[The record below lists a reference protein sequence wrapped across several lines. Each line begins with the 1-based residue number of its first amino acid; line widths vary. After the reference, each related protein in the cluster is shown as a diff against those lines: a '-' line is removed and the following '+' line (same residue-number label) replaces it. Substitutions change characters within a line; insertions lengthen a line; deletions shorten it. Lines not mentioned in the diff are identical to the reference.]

1 MIDVTWLEAAGLF
14 LVLVS
19 SFKKLFLSDKVSDI
33 NRGVLQMRQEEKI
46 DNLWMLLTL
55 LTRHVYPASSKVLSQ
70 WYDLDGTAKS
80 WKYANPATEADRQ
93 AKTFKSAGRLAE
105 RRSLRGFGRAAD

>member
-1 MIDVTWLEAAGLF
+1 
-14 LVLVS
+14 
-19 SFKKLFLSDKVSDI
+19 
-33 NRGVLQMRQEEKI
+33 MRQEEKI